1 MNKLKNVGLLLI
13 LCLTLTAYGQEK
25 TIEPN
30 KKFGNPTKEEF
41 AMTVYAPDSSASA
54 VILCKKGYARF
65 RYDDLYG
72 FKIDYEFETRIKVLK
87 EDGMSIADVV
97 IPYFNKGD
105 RDNDEE
111 IKDISAIT
119 YNMENGKV
127 EKQKMNKSL
136 IFKERVGENTMNMKF
151 SIPAVKVGSIIEY
164 KYKIDSK
171 QPYNLRSWSAQCAY
185 PVVYSEFDVIIPEY
199 FNYDLETRGYESI
212 NVKKEAASESFP
224 IRTGG
229 ANIENVQCRATS
241 YVFTANNMPALK
253 TDKYIW
259 CPEDYTSKINFE
271 LSGYSFPG
279 QLYKSFSLKWE
290 NIDKMLLDNANFGGK
305 LKMKNPFSEEVAALG
320 IDKLEKVEQKVSA
333 LYMFL
338 KSRVKW
344 NESYELFGG
353 NLKKVI
359 ENGSGD
365 NADLNFILMSMMRD
379 TNIECY
385 PLVLSRRSRGI
396 LPLTHPSY
404 QSLNTFVIGF
414 KGSDGQL
421 DFIDGSVINGY
432 INVLPP
438 DLMVNEARIISGD
451 YPGEKWVNLKNL
463 SRNITQM
470 NIMANI
476 DSEGIIKGKCTG
488 SWMGQFSRLYK
499 KAYKNAKDSLTFISD
514 MENRGN
520 IKVMSF
526 NHKGL
531 DKFSP
536 KLTVDMDFEKEG
548 SVNDS
553 LIYINPMIFI
563 DRESNPFIQETRKL
577 PVEISF
583 AEDIIITANISLPE
597 GYVIEELPESIS
609 LKLDNQDA
617 QCLYAVNPTE
627 GGISLLYKFSLKP
640 TIFTPD
646 RYEQLKNFW
655 KMVVDKNNE
664 ILVIKKKS

>member
-1 MNKLKNVGLLLI
+1 MNNLKKLGLLFI
-13 LCLTLTAYGQEK
+13 LSLSLTVFSQEK

-72 FKIDYEFETRIKVLK
+72 FKLDYEFETRIKVLK
-87 EDGMSIADVV
+87 EDGISIADVV
-97 IPYFNKGD
+97 LTYYNKGD
-105 RDNDEE
+105 RENDEE
-111 IKDISAIT
+111 IKDISATT

-127 EKQKMNKSL
+127 EKIKMNKSL
-136 IFKERVGENTMNMKF
+136 IFKERIGEYTMNVKF

-171 QPYNLRSWSAQCAY
+171 QLYNLRSWSAQCEY

-199 FNYDLETRGYESI
+199 FNFNLETRGYETI
-212 NVKKEAASESFP
+212 NVKKEPTSESFP

-229 ANIENVQCRATS
+229 ARIENVDCRAIS

-253 TDKYIW
+253 ADKYIW
-259 CPEDYTSKINFE
+259 CPGDYTSKINFE
-271 LSGYSFPG
+271 MSGFSFPG
-279 QLYKSFSLKWE
+279 QLYKSFSVKWE
-290 NIDKMLLDNANFGGK
+290 DIDKILLDHSGFGGK

-333 LYMFL
+333 LYIFL
-338 KSRVKW
+338 KSKVKW

-353 NLKKVI
+353 NIKKVI
-359 ENGSGD
+359 QEGSGN

-379 TNIECY
+379 ANIECY
-385 PLVLSRRSRGI
+385 PLVLSRRNAGI
-396 LPLTHPSY
+396 LPVTHPSY
-404 QSLNTFVIGF
+404 QSLNTFVVGF

-421 DFIDGSVINGY
+421 DFIDGSVLDGY

-438 DLMVNEARIISGD
+438 VLMVSEARIISRD
-451 YPGEKWVNLKNL
+451 YPEDKWVNLKNL
-463 SRNITQM
+463 SKNVTQL
-470 NIMANI
+470 NIMADI
-476 DSEGIIKGKCTG
+476 DDGGNIKGKCTTYRSG
-488 SWMGQFSRLYK
+488 EFSRLYK
-499 KAYKNAKDSLTFISD
+499 NSFRSAKDSLTFISD
-514 MENRGN
+514 LENKEN
-520 IKVMSF
+520 IKVISMK
-526 NHKGL
+526 HAGM

-536 KLTVDMDFEKEG
+536 KLMVDMDFEKEG

-553 LIYINPMIFI
+553 LIYINPMVFI
-563 DRESNPFIQETRKL
+563 DRESNPFIQENRKL

-583 AEDIIITANISLPE
+583 AEDIIITANLNLPE
-597 GYVIEELPESIS
+597 GYTIEELPASVS

-627 GGISLLYKFSLKP
+627 GGVSLLYKFSIKP
-640 TIFTPD
+640 AIFTPD